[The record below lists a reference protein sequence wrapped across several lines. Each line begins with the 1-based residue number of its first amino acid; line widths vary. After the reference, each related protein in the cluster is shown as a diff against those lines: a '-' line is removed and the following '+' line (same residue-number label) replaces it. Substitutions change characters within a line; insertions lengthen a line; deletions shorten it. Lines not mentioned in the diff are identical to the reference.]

1 MVSKSRIILTL
12 TVLAVIA
19 VGIYF
24 LLFYKTQEKTFTIID
39 PQSSKPHIYTYKSLP
54 PEFFHAGRTLIF
66 KSPSEATTSSIA
78 QKALSFT
85 GYYKASR
92 LEKAI
97 AEYNKISRG
106 NVAAGKPVLIP
117 YSLPSLMPQM
127 RNRMKSSIIVTRGLY
142 YTGSQAGSEKLLSQI
157 DMIADSGINTIVFDA
172 KDVSGIVNY
181 NSRIP
186 EVNELG
192 TNSKR
197 TIDDIDKFIRAFKA
211 HNIYVIARVAIF
223 RDQML
228 SQKAPEYAIRSKS
241 TGKVWNEGTNEV
253 WCDPSNR
260 DTQDYNLAIAAEL
273 AEKGVD
279 EIQFDYIR
287 FPTSGNLG
295 DARFA
300 WSFGVMQRDKCIEQF
315 LERAH
320 QEISSRNTNFSIDV
334 FGIVAWGHEPDIMK
348 TGQRIELLSK
358 YCDVISPMLYPSHF
372 SDNFDGYPRPGDEPY
387 YFINTGCK
395 KFQARAGTTPIR
407 PWLQAF
413 GWRVS
418 NYNPQYI
425 IDQIRGSNDARALG
439 YLFWNASN
447 NYDTVFKALKEI
459 KDSSRNKI
467 SRTERSD
474 GSGSLEGMNPN
485 EKRKTD

>member
-1 MVSKSRIILTL
+1 MFSKYKVLLIVAAVAVGLFFILTYQSTSKS
-12 TVLAVIA
+12 
-19 VGIYF
+19 
-24 LLFYKTQEKTFTIID
+24 FTIID
-39 PQSSKPHIYTYKSLP
+39 PHSSKPHLYTYRSLP
-54 PEFFHAGRTLIF
+54 AEFAHAGRMLLF
-66 KSPSEATTSSIA
+66 RSGSEATTSSIA
-78 QKALSFT
+78 EKALSYT
-85 GYYKASR
+85 GYYKSSR

-97 AEYNKISRG
+97 AEYNGIARG
-106 NVAAGKPVLIP
+106 KVAAGKPILIP
-117 YSLPSLMPQM
+117 YSLPALIPQT
-127 RNRMKSSIIVTRGLY
+127 RNRMKSPIIITRGLY

-157 DMIADSGINTIVFDA
+157 DAISDSGINTIVFDA

-186 EVNELG
+186 EINELG

-197 TIDDIDKFIRAFKA
+197 TIDDIDKFIRAFKS
-211 HNIYVIARVAIF
+211 HNMYVIARIAIF
-223 RDQML
+223 RDHL
-228 SQKAPEYAIRSKS
+228 LTKKAPEYAIRSKT
-241 TGKVWNEGTNEV
+241 TGKLWNEGTSEV
-253 WCDPSNR
+253 WCDPTNR

-300 WSFGVMQRDKCIEQF
+300 WSFGAMQKDKCIEHF
-315 LERAH
+315 LERA
-320 QEISSRNTNFSIDV
+320 QREISSRNTNFSIDV
-334 FGIVAWGHEPDIMK
+334 FGIVAWGHEPDIQK

-372 SDNFDGYPRPGDEPY
+372 SDNFDGYSRPGDEPY

-395 KFQARAGTTPIR
+395 KFQERSGSTPIR

-418 NYNPQYI
+418 NYNSQYI
-425 IDQIRGSNDARALG
+425 IDQIKASNDARARG

-447 NYDTVFKALKEI
+447 NYDTVFRALKEI
-459 KDSSRNKI
+459 KESSRNKI
-467 SRTERSD
+467 SRSERSA
-474 GSGSLEGMNPN
+474 GSDAL
-485 EKRKTD
+485 